1 MEKMRKEIIFTA
13 YGILIILLSL
23 IGYFVAKNNKIE
35 YGAGGALIGVL
46 LSLILW
52 ITWWSKNIY

>member
-1 MEKMRKEIIFTA
+1 MGKIRKEIVFTA

-23 IGYFVAKNNKIE
+23 IGYFVAQNNKIE
-35 YGAGGALIGVL
+35 YGAGGALVGVL

-52 ITWWSKNIY
+52 LIWGSKNTY